1 MNTAPIASRPEG
13 ASDICV
19 IHALARRAFA
29 QMPYA
34 GGDEQDLTDALRMA
48 GALGSALTGNP
59 LYDQRFG
66 FALDPAACPAGQ
78 PPKYFMTLCFGP
90 LRPSGPLAFHRLF
103 NGLP

>member
-1 MNTAPIASRPEG
+1 LNTAPIASRPEG

-19 IHALARRAFA
+19 IHALARRAFT

-34 GGDEQDLTDALRMA
+34 GGDEQDLTD
-48 GALGSALTGNP
+48 
-59 LYDQRFG
+59 
-66 FALDPAACPAGQ
+66 ALDPAACPAGQ
-78 PPKYFMTLCFGP
+78 PPKYFMTPCFGP